1 MEAIFFM
8 KLRPLNNHLIVKA
21 SSKEEVSKSGIVL
34 PDTIDQERPAQGE
47 VIAVGPGKM
56 NDQGQ
61 RIEMTVKV
69 GDQVVFKKYSPDD
82 IKVDGEEYL
91 VISENDVL
99 AIIE

>member
-1 MEAIFFM
+1 
-8 KLRPLNNHLIVKA
+8 
-21 SSKEEVSKSGIVL
+21 
-34 PDTIDQERPAQGE
+34 
-47 VIAVGPGKM
+47 
-56 NDQGQ
+56 
-61 RIEMTVKV
+61 MTVKV

>member
-1 MEAIFFM
+1 M

-69 GDQVVFKKYSPDD
+69 GDQVVFKNIHLMILKLM
-82 IKVDGEEYL
+82 VR
-91 VISENDVL
+91 NT
-99 AIIE
+99 

>member
-1 MEAIFFM
+1 M